1 VPITPFL
8 GDAVFGPEGL
18 SVMSAA
24 FEDVCKA
31 VEVSGRSDVTKE
43 VIATRIIELARRG
56 ETDPIAMREVVLSEL
71 GLSTPRKGA

>member
-8 GDAVFGPEGL
+8 GDAVFGPDAL

-31 VEVSGRSDVTKE
+31 VEVSGRPDVTKE
-43 VIATRIIELARRG
+43 EIASLIIELARRG
-56 ETDPIAMREVVLSEL
+56 ETDPIAMREMVLREL
-71 GLSTPRKGA
+71 GLSTSRKGP

>member
-8 GDAVFGPEGL
+8 GDAVFGPEAL

-43 VIATRIIELARRG
+43 VIASLIIELARRG
-56 ETDPIAMREVVLSEL
+56 ETDPVAMREMVLREL
-71 GLSTPRKGA
+71 GLSRPREGA